1 MKMQRLLVQ
10 DEETLVSLCML
21 IPGENLRR
29 AVARCVWFDVVEQ
42 IPEGQHMPRLKS
54 LADPE
59 RLDDGMDWSPEDE
72 RLALIVVGYTE
83 EQIDQRLRVH
93 LEQRRRAERDGSE
106 LKRAMEERR
115 GMYLPRFYYSGV
127 H

>member
-1 MKMQRLLVQ
+1 
-10 DEETLVSLCML
+10 
-21 IPGENLRR
+21 
-29 AVARCVWFDVVEQ
+29 
-42 IPEGQHMPRLKS
+42 LKS